1 MKRVGE
7 KSPVRAIARG
17 RAEREASSLPLT
29 CETSVGSAARCL
41 VPWQTALRVPM
52 PAADVVGEGGCVQGS
67 APCWE
72 ALSCRSLKAELQKPH
87 RCCLARGPHSRRASD
102 HDVRLATVLNL
113 VHETELLRRE
123 QTAASGWRWGRPTS
137 QQRSRLMPFK
147 RSQRPEEGVRSAW
160 RVPVGGRRLGHES
173 HAGLTAACGETPSV
187 RSRGRS
193 SGSAL
198 RGRTTRDVSGCSR
211 TRPADEYSPVRDGR
225 NDQRPPQRMLCS
237 RQSARRGEALRLK
250 PARWR
255 QPRSRLDDGF
265 PRGGSSLPERERA
278 LRSATAQRC
287 VESSQTTECTF

>member
-29 CETSVGSAARCL
+29 CETSVGSAACCL

-52 PAADVVGEGGCVQGS
+52 PAADVVGQGGCVQGS
-67 APCWE
+67 APRWE

-102 HDVRLATVLNL
+102 HDVRLAIVLNL

-123 QTAASGWRWGRPTS
+123 PTAASGWRWGRPTF

-147 RSQRPEEGVRSAW
+147 RSRRPEEGVRSAW

-193 SGSAL
+193 SGSAPAGPDDTRCQRL
-198 RGRTTRDVSGCSR
+198 QPNASGGRI
-211 TRPADEYSPVRDGR
+211 
-225 NDQRPPQRMLCS
+225 
-237 RQSARRGEALRLK
+237 
-250 PARWR
+250 
-255 QPRSRLDDGF
+255 
-265 PRGGSSLPERERA
+265 LPG
-278 LRSATAQRC
+278 T
-287 VESSQTTECTF
+287 